1 MFLLFFLFFLFNTR
15 LDFFAELYVKDV
27 TSGATANQGK
37 PSILKETAAS
47 ALVNGNNLLGPVVG
61 RFCMDLAIEKA
72 KTAGIGWVSTRGSN
86 HFGIAGWYG
95 IRAVEQGMLGMAFTN
110 TSPMLVPTRGKKA
123 RILYALLLLRM
134 TVIALY

>member
-47 ALVNGNNLLGPVVG
+47 ALVNGNNLLGNMFTVLTLLHSERPKLHTSLVFLIAIG
-61 RFCMDLAIEKA
+61 LKHCAFKGNGKDLK
-72 KTAGIGWVSTRGSN
+72 
-86 HFGIAGWYG
+86 
-95 IRAVEQGMLGMAFTN
+95 
-110 TSPMLVPTRGKKA
+110 
-123 RILYALLLLRM
+123 
-134 TVIALY
+134 